1 MSNILINNNFYI
13 STSSACVVDLIPPT
27 FAGINGL
34 AVQSRGQIRA
44 SWTAATDVTAPLR
57 YEVYIQASTA
67 TGLFNVNNII
77 AVTPQL
83 QYDTFVMPDGSF
95 LVNGTTYY
103 VGVRAID
110 GVSNRDNNTVTLSVI
125 STGVSVFADA
135 YKSDGAFVINADNQL
150 QGTLWCLKNQSLAK
164 SPDAVMGVASY
175 QVYDKAGTPVVG
187 LTESGLVSDANGQYK
202 ITPVVS
208 SLSEY
213 LDHYMVKVD
222 ITVDGAIRSGYVPM
236 IQKAPEYN
244 IEGVFAL
251 DSSADLQGSFWV
263 TANEQIRTSGV
274 STASYQIYDAAG
286 NAVPGMAESGLSP
299 DGNGIIRITPV
310 TSALNQELSLY
321 SVKVTVN
328 VDGVN
333 RSDFLA
339 IRGKVPSYECM
350 AVFSINASNLFEAT
364 LWAVADGEVRT
375 GASLGTARYQVYDKT
390 GNTVAGLSQ
399 SGLTP
404 DVNGRYQITPVNAI
418 LLTDLTHYTVEVA
431 VEVDGVERVSYTG
444 FTLLG
449 T

>member
-1 MSNILINNNFYI
+1 MSDILINNNFYI
-13 STSSACVVDLIPPT
+13 STSSACVVDLTPPT
-27 FAGINGL
+27 FSGITSL
-34 AVQSRGQIRA
+34 DIESRGQIRA
-44 SWTAATDVTAPLR
+44 IWSAATDVTTPIR

-67 TGLFNVNNII
+67 TGLFNTNNII

-83 QYDTFVMPDGSF
+83 QFDTFIMPDGSF

-135 YKSDGAFVINADNQL
+135 YKTDGAFVVNSSNQL
-150 QGTLWCLKNQSLAK
+150 QGTLWCLKNQTLAK
-164 SPDAVMGVASY
+164 SPGAVMGTASY
-175 QVYDKAGTPVVG
+175 QVYDKAGNPVVG
-187 LTESGLVSDANGQYK
+187 LTESGIVADSNGQYK
-202 ITPVVS
+202 ITAVNS
-208 SLSEY
+208 TLSEY
-213 LDHYMVKVD
+213 LEHYMVKVD
-222 ITVDGAIRSGYVPM
+222 ITVDGAIRSGYVSL

-251 DSSADLQGSFWV
+251 DSAADLQGSFWV
-263 TANEQIRTSGV
+263 TANEQIRTSGI

-286 NAVPGMAESGLSP
+286 NAVVGMSESGLSA
-299 DGNGIIRITPV
+299 DANGIIKITPV

-328 VDGVN
+328 IDGIN
-333 RSDFLA
+333 RSDFLS

-350 AVFSINASNLFEAT
+350 AVFSINASNMFEAT
-364 LWAVADGEVRT
+364 LWAVADGEVRS
-375 GASLGTARYQVYDKT
+375 GSSLGNASYQVYDKA
-390 GNTVAGLSQ
+390 GNTVAGLNQ
-399 SGLTP
+399 TGLTA
-404 DVNGRYQITPVNAI
+404 DVNGRYQITPVSAI

-431 VEVDGVERVSYTG
+431 IEVDGIERVSYTG